1 MLTNYRF
8 KDEYDKYRY
17 VPDDQIIRLLD
28 RRLNECNYQLIIED
42 GLYTVWD
49 WDNREFETTD
59 LTELVYKVDE
69 LEQNYA
75 IWKANN
81 YNRED
86 DLPF

>member
-8 KDEYDKYRY
+8 KGEYDKYSY
-17 VPDDQIIRLLD
+17 VPDDQIIRMLD

-42 GLYTVWD
+42 GLYTVWN

-86 DLPF
+86 DLFF